1 MTKIKFLSILGN
13 MSNNFDKNTNN
24 TASGYNVRI
33 TPRSME
39 LLGEVKQKLANETGV
54 NQPFSAIVGELIHS
68 KAVEM
73 GVDK

>member
-1 MTKIKFLSILGN
+1 

-24 TASGYNVRI
+24 TANGYNVRI

>member
-1 MTKIKFLSILGN
+1 MIKFLSSFDN
-13 MSNNFDKNTNN
+13 MSNNFYKNTNN

>member
-1 MTKIKFLSILGN
+1 MTKFLSSLDN
-13 MSNNFDKNTNN
+13 MSNKNTNN

>member
-1 MTKIKFLSILGN
+1 MIKFLSSFDN